1 MVNKEMI
8 NTEMINTEMIGLLCI
23 DIDGTLLDS
32 RKELPRENVEAVHYA
47 LEKGVIVAIASGRS
61 VAGIEPLFSQLG
73 IKRNGVCLNGGL
85 ILSEQII
92 QKTIMEEELV
102 MKIISQ
108 AERYNSQIFLS
119 TAELNLTNKEMSG
132 EVKELVEKGSLRSD
146 YLYCQNFNELRT
158 QAHLYRDEII
168 KVAIKEIDED
178 NYGLLKQ
185 SLIEMDLFHVAKSDT
200 FFVDI
205 NPIGEN
211 KGNGVAALAGHLSI
225 PMENVMCIGDNEN
238 DLEMIEL
245 AGVGVAMGNAVE
257 PVKKAAVYVTG
268 DHDHAG
274 VAEAIYRFI

>member
-1 MVNKEMI
+1 MVN
-8 NTEMINTEMIGLLCI
+8 TEIKNTEMIGLLCI

-73 IKRNGVCLNGGL
+73 IERNGVCLNGGL
-85 ILSEQII
+85 ILSERII

-102 MKIISQ
+102 MKIIGQ

-119 TAELNLTNKEMSG
+119 TAELNLTNREMSG

-146 YLYCQNFNELRT
+146 YLHCQDFNELRT
-158 QAHLYRDEII
+158 QAHIYRDEII

-205 NPIGEN
+205 NPRGEN
-211 KGNGVAALAGHLSI
+211 KGNGVAALARHLSI

-274 VAEAIYRFI
+274 VAEAIYRFL

>member
-1 MVNKEMI
+1 MVN
-8 NTEMINTEMIGLLCI
+8 TEIKNTEMIGLLCI

-32 RKELPRENVEAVHYA
+32 SKELPRENVEAVHYA

-73 IKRNGVCLNGGL
+73 IERNGVCLNGGL
-85 ILSEQII
+85 ILSERII

-102 MKIISQ
+102 MKIIGQ

-119 TAELNLTNKEMSG
+119 TAELNLTNREMSG

-146 YLYCQNFNELRT
+146 YLYCQDFNELRT
-158 QAHLYRDEII
+158 QAHIYRDEII

-205 NPIGEN
+205 NPRGEH
-211 KGNGVAALAGHLSI
+211 KGNGVAALARHLSI

-274 VAEAIYRFI
+274 VAEAIYRYL

>member
-1 MVNKEMI
+1 MVSKK
-8 NTEMINTEMIGLLCI
+8 MINTEMIGLLCI

-32 RKELPRENVEAVHYA
+32 RKELPPENVEAVHYA

-61 VAGIEPLFSQLG
+61 VAGIEPLFPRLG

-85 ILSEQII
+85 ILSEQVI

-146 YLYCQNFNELRT
+146 YLYCQDFNELRT

-211 KGNGVAALAGHLSI
+211 KGNGVAALARHLSI

-238 DLEMIEL
+238 DVEMIEL
-245 AGVGVAMGNAVE
+245 SGVGVAMGNAVE
-257 PVKKAAVYVTG
+257 PVKKAAVYVAG
-268 DHDHAG
+268 DQDHAG

>member
-1 MVNKEMI
+1 MV
-8 NTEMINTEMIGLLCI
+8 NTEMIGLLCI

-32 RKELPRENVEAVHYA
+32 RKELPPENVKAVHYA

-61 VAGIEPLFSQLG
+61 VEGIEPFFSQLG
-73 IKRNGVCLNGGL
+73 IRRNGVCLNGGL
-85 ILSEQII
+85 ILSEGIV

-108 AERYNSQIFLS
+108 AERFDSQIFLS
-119 TAELNLTNKEMSG
+119 TAELNLTNREMSG
-132 EVKELVEKGSLRSD
+132 TVKKLVEKGSLRSN
-146 YLYCQNFNELRT
+146 YLYCHDFDELRT
-158 QAHLYRDEII
+158 QAHLYGNEVI
-168 KVAIKEIDED
+168 KAAIKEIDEA

-185 SLIEMDLFHVAKSDT
+185 SLIDMDLFHVAKSDT

-205 NPIGEN
+205 SPKGEH
-211 KGNGVAALAGHLSI
+211 KGNGVAALARHLSV

-238 DLEMIEL
+238 DLEMRQL

-257 PVKKAAVYVTG
+257 QVKNAAVYVTG

>member
-1 MVNKEMI
+1 MVN
-8 NTEMINTEMIGLLCI
+8 TEIKNTEMIGLLCI

-73 IKRNGVCLNGGL
+73 IERNGVCLNGGL
-85 ILSEQII
+85 ILSERII

-102 MKIISQ
+102 MKIIGQ

-119 TAELNLTNKEMSG
+119 TAELNLTNREMSG

-146 YLYCQNFNELRT
+146 YLYCQDFNELRT
-158 QAHLYRDEII
+158 QAHIYRDEII

-205 NPIGEN
+205 NPRGEN
-211 KGNGVAALAGHLSI
+211 KGNGVAALARYLSI

-238 DLEMIEL
+238 DLEMIQL

-274 VAEAIYRFI
+274 VAEAIYRFL

>member
-1 MVNKEMI
+1 MVN
-8 NTEMINTEMIGLLCI
+8 TEIKNTEMIGLLCI

-32 RKELPRENVEAVHYA
+32 SKELPRENVEAVHYA

-73 IKRNGVCLNGGL
+73 IERNGVCLNGGL
-85 ILSEQII
+85 ILSERII

-102 MKIISQ
+102 MKIIGQ

-119 TAELNLTNKEMSG
+119 TAELNLTNREMSG
-132 EVKELVEKGSLRSD
+132 EVKKLVEKGSLRSD
-146 YLYCQNFNELRT
+146 YLYCQDFNELRT
-158 QAHLYRDEII
+158 QAHIYRDEII

-205 NPIGEN
+205 NPRGEH
-211 KGNGVAALAGHLSI
+211 KGNGVAALARHLSI

-274 VAEAIYRFI
+274 VAEAIYRYL